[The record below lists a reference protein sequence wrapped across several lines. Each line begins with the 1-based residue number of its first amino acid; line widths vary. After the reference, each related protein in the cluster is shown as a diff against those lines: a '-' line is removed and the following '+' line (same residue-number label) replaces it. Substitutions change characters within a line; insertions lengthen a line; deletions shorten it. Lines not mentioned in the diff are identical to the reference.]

1 MFGCPMST
9 NVPPFVTAIP
19 LAAVGSAGMQ
29 LAAWLLSGIGA
40 GLVLV
45 GMWHVLSSRW
55 PSQQAVEP
63 PLQIDVLDEA
73 A

>member
-1 MFGCPMST
+1 MFGCPVST

-19 LAAVGSAGMQ
+19 LAVVGSPNMQ
-29 LAAWLLSGIGA
+29 LAVRLLSGIGA

-45 GMWHVLSSRW
+45 GVWRMLSSRW

-63 PLQIDVLDEA
+63 LLQIDVLDEA